1 MLLIQNAE
9 GGEKKKRKRDF
20 LHTCVPTPVQDIQ
33 LEELR

>member
-9 GGEKKKRKRDF
+9 GEKKKKKKDF

>member
-9 GGEKKKRKRDF
+9 GEKKKKKDF